1 MSIDM
6 RFPKRWAR
14 RGLKGLSVGGREALR
29 EREGGKETENRG
41 VGRRLATWLHSGKDW
56 EG

>member
-29 EREGGKETENRG
+29 ERKGGKETENRG